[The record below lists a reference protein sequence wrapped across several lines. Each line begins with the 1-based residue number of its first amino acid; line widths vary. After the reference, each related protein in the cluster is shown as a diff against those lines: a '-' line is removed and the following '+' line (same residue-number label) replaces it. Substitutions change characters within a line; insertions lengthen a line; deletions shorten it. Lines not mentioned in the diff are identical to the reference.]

1 MTCREAKERAMAAE
15 AICDGCG
22 KRAPM
27 FYGADRNWH
36 KPAQWFERSDDDGP
50 QTACSRECIDKIA
63 EKSGKTRCVLPV

>member
-1 MTCREAKERAMAAE
+1 MAAE

-27 FYGADRNWH
+27 EYGGHNWH
-36 KPAQWFERSDDDGP
+36 KPPSWFERSDDDGP

-63 EKSGKTRCVLPV
+63 AQTGKTRCILPI